1 MDRRVEDWKKRMN
14 ALGGAQRLVLVAGLL
29 LLGFVAIGSTP
40 PRANMLILR
49 GIASMDAPRGQLD
62 DRSALEYAR
71 RLGYAGE
78 VLDVAANP
86 SQVEMAIERIR
97 RDRWVKA
104 IYGFS
109 GGGYNA
115 RQVWSEL
122 APHER
127 QRIGKIVVVGSPGV
141 TEASFPGGADVVV
154 KDDPPEGHMA
164 GPKAL
169 LQALE

>member
-1 MDRRVEDWKKRMN
+1 MPWAARK
-14 ALGGAQRLVLVAGLL
+14 GLCSSPGFCCW
-29 LLGFVAIGSTP
+29 GFVAIGSTP

-109 GGGYNA
+109 RRRLLCAAGLERNSLPMSASASA
-115 RQVWSEL
+115 RSSWS
-122 APHER
+122 
-127 QRIGKIVVVGSPGV
+127 
-141 TEASFPGGADVVV
+141 
-154 KDDPPEGHMA
+154 DPRA
-164 GPKAL
+164 
-169 LQALE
+169 